1 MPYTDV
7 RVLLARNMKRCR
19 EILRLSQM
27 ALAERV
33 GCSTTMI
40 GNIET
45 LKRFPSP
52 ENLNNIAKA
61 LHVHPAELFAENSPA
76 INQIQTVYEV
86 RERLEATI
94 KKAIAEILSDE
105 DAGTRGGGG
114 DQNQVH

>member
-19 EILRLSQM
+19 EILKLSQM

-33 GCSTTMI
+33 GCSTTLI

-52 ENLNNIAKA
+52 DNLNAIADA
-61 LHVHPAELFAENSPA
+61 LKIHPSELFAEESQA
-76 INQIQTVYEV
+76 IDQMQNMAEL
-86 RERLEATI
+86 RERLEQGMMRVIEEVIIIDSTA
-94 KKAIAEILSDE
+94 
-105 DAGTRGGGG
+105 
-114 DQNQVH
+114 N